1 MAIAAVSVMKREA
14 CMPTNEEKIV
24 AAQKAV
30 SHLLQRMNEDEQTR
44 YQIGFGTQSYVL
56 LTEAAAALFDEPIEK
71 VREHYKG

>member
-1 MAIAAVSVMKREA
+1 ML
-14 CMPTNEEKIV
+14 TDEEKIV

-30 SHLLQRMNEDEQTR
+30 GHVLQRMNEDEQTR